1 MTVLAGNPS
10 SRQSRERER
19 EREGEGEKEK
29 ESLSRSYSNFTMQ
42 QRKMKL
48 NNPRKNTDS
57 VSSVK
62 PISLLNHYL
71 ILLILKINQ
80 QA

>member
-29 ESLSRSYSNFTMQ
+29 E
-42 QRKMKL
+42 MKL